1 MEYKIGEK
9 YLLEEMRR
17 SQSSVRVYAEYTLVE
32 IHPRRTMAQ
41 NWYIFERP
49 CRCGSGTVRISYHWH
64 DLMNGADRTVRID
77 KKREKEMNG
86 RTVVKWYLDGYT
98 FSEIARKIK
107 VSRDTLRDWIEQKIA
122 KGEIERREGN
132 GWKHFD

>member
-1 MEYKIGEK
+1 MEYKIGQE

-17 SQSSVRVYAEYTLVE
+17 SENSTKVYEEYTLVE

-49 CRCGSGTVRISYHWH
+49 CKCGNGKVRISYHGH
-64 DLMNGADRTVRID
+64 DLMNGSDRTARID
-77 KKREKEMNG
+77 KEREKEMNG
-86 RTVVKWYLDGYT
+86 RKAVKWYLDGYT
-98 FSEIARKIK
+98 FSSIARKIK
-107 VSRDTLRDWIEQKIA
+107 VSRDTLRDWIENKIA